1 MRLVLRLHPAIVPQV
16 GTPVTFG
23 VTIKSLSPMTN
34 PGHADA
40 IIVARHGRKITDH
53 QYWRHALLHADSAKG
68 EHAVVAIITHQPGK
82 TSAVTIAAM
91 TGGLLATEPVQVSQP
106 SF

>member
-40 IIVARHGRKITDH
+40 IVVARHGRKITDH
-53 QYWRHALLHADSAKG
+53 QYWRHALLHAVSAKG
-68 EHAVVAIITHQPGK
+68 EHAVVAIITHQPVK
-82 TSAVTIAAM
+82 TGAVTITAM
-91 TGGLLATEPVQVSQP
+91 KGGMLPLETAQISQP
-106 SF
+106 TL